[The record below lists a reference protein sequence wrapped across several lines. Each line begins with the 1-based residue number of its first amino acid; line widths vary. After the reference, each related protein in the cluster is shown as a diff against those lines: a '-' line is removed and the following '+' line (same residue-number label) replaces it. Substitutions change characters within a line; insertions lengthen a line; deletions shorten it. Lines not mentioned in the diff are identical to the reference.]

1 MTTTSVASRIVAALS
16 QDCRASLIIAQIAH
30 AEALSKAQLSELHMT
45 KVEEEKDQSRRADK
59 VIKHRA
65 ALCRLLA
72 HRVNARQRSLSVA
85 LGAKRTLTEPRVQNR
100 IYEYTPLSG

>member
-1 MTTTSVASRIVAALS
+1 MTTSLAARIVAALS
-16 QDCRASLIIAQIAH
+16 RGCRESLIIAQIAH

-45 KVEEEKDQSRRADK
+45 RVEEEKDQSRRADK

-72 HRVNARQRSLSVA
+72 LSGGSRMSA
-85 LGAKRTLTEPRVQNR
+85 L
-100 IYEYTPLSG
+100 TPLLEVERTFVGRDENAAFDRCC

>member
-1 MTTTSVASRIVAALS
+1 
-16 QDCRASLIIAQIAH
+16 
-30 AEALSKAQLSELHMT
+30 MT

-72 HRVNARQRSLSVA
+72 LNGHVETSSRMSALRGEADTPRPPAISREAANDPERSFGSIHSTCLLA
-85 LGAKRTLTEPRVQNR
+85 LVTDWAVEAWYRPS
-100 IYEYTPLSG
+100 IA

>member
-1 MTTTSVASRIVAALS
+1 
-16 QDCRASLIIAQIAH
+16 
-30 AEALSKAQLSELHMT
+30 MT

-72 HRVNARQRSLSVA
+72 QSGLSAMSVYLSA
-85 LGAKRTLTEPRVQNR
+85 FGAKRTCIGPCLCGPRSLMTQ
-100 IYEYTPLSG
+100 SGHRPH

>member
-1 MTTTSVASRIVAALS
+1 L
-16 QDCRASLIIAQIAH
+16 LKIAH

-65 ALCRLLA
+65 ALCRPLA
-72 HRVNARQRSLSVA
+72 HRVNARQRSISVA
-85 LGAKRTLTEPRVQNR
+85 FGAKRTLTEPRLQNR
-100 IYEYTPLSG
+100 IDEYTP